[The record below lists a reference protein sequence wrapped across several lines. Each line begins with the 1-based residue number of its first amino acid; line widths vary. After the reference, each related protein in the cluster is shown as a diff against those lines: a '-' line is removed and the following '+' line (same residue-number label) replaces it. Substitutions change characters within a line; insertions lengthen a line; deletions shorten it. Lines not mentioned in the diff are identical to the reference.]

1 LEESYPNS
9 RLKPEE
15 ADDAAD
21 QRLQTENDPFWT
33 RIKEM
38 FDRDELVYVT
48 VTGFNQG
55 GALVKGREVTGFIPS
70 SHLLCL
76 PPGVRPKEKRRLLAG
91 LISKRLSARV
101 IEWDP
106 ANDRVV
112 LSERAARSEDG
123 SRKYLLDTLK
133 PGDRVSG
140 VVTNVTSFGV
150 FIDLGGLEG
159 LVHVSELSWGRV
171 SDPADLVKPGSTI
184 ALLVMEVFMD
194 KSRVALSIKRLYPN
208 PWEEISLK
216 LKPGDVVPAAIT
228 RISRFGVFA
237 RLEEFGIEGLIH
249 HTTLDAM
256 DLTGEYKVLFQV
268 DQPVKVTIL
277 QLDPQKRRLSLGL
290 FK

>member
-9 RLKPEE
+9 HQLSDESDQ
-15 ADDAAD
+15 AVD
-21 QRLQTENDPFWT
+21 QRLHAVNDPFWT

-38 FDRDELVYVT
+38 FDREELVYVT

-76 PPGVRPKEKRRLLAG
+76 PPGVRPKEKHRLLAG

-101 IEWDP
+101 IECDP

-123 SRKYLLDTLK
+123 SRKHLLDTLK

-140 VVTNVTSFGV
+140 VVTNITNFGV

-171 SDPADLVKPGSTI
+171 SDPADLIKPGTTI
-184 ALLVMEVFMD
+184 DLMVMEVFTD

-216 LKPGDVVPAAIT
+216 IKPGVVVPASIT
-228 RISRFGVFA
+228 RVSRFGVFA

-256 DLTGEYKVLFQV
+256 DLPEKYEVLFKV
-268 DQPVKVTIL
+268 DQPVKVIIL

-290 FK
+290 IR

>member
-1 LEESYPNS
+1 MHIIPDEN
-9 RLKPEE
+9 
-15 ADDAAD
+15 DDKVD
-21 QRLQTENDPFWT
+21 QRQHAEDDPYWART
-33 RIKEM
+33 REM
-38 FDRDELVYVT
+38 FENEELVYVS
-48 VTGFNQG
+48 VVGFNQG

-76 PPGVRPKEKRRLLAG
+76 PAGVRPKEKRRLLAG
-91 LISKRLSARV
+91 LINKRLSVRV

-106 ANDRVV
+106 ANDRIV

-123 SRKYLLDTLK
+123 SRKRLLDTLQI
-133 PGDRVSG
+133 GDRVTG

-171 SDPADLVKPGSTI
+171 ADPADLVKPGATI
-184 ALLVMEVFMD
+184 ELMVMEVFKE

-208 PWEEISLK
+208 PWEEIALK
-216 LKPGDVVPAAIT
+216 LKPGDVVPAGIT

-237 RLEEFGIEGLIH
+237 RLDEFGIEGLIH

-256 DLTGEYKVLFQV
+256 GLPGNYDDLFQV
-268 DQPVKVTIL
+268 DQPIKVTIL
-277 QLDPQKRRLSLGL
+277 QLDPQKRRLGLGL
-290 FK
+290 IRKHQR

>member
-1 LEESYPNS
+1 MDDSFPNS
-9 RLKPEE
+9 HQLSGE
-15 ADDAAD
+15 ADDAVD
-21 QRLQTENDPFWT
+21 QRLHAVNDPFWT

-38 FDRDELVYVT
+38 YDSEELVYVT

-76 PPGVRPKEKRRLLAG
+76 PMGVRPKEKRRLLAG

-123 SRKYLLDTLK
+123 ARKHLLDTLK

-140 VVTNVTSFGV
+140 VVTNITNFGV

-171 SDPADLVKPGSTI
+171 SDPADLVKPGTTI
-184 ALLVMEVFMD
+184 DLMVMEVFTD

-228 RISRFGVFA
+228 RISRIGVFA

-249 HTTLDAM
+249 HTTLECHGPAR
-256 DLTGEYKVLFQV
+256 K
-268 DQPVKVTIL
+268 I
-277 QLDPQKRRLSLGL
+277 
-290 FK
+290 